1 MIARRIRRRVGRF
14 CAAVTVLSML
24 VGMLGM
30 VPAFAAG
37 AVGPNAAFGPDNSSF
52 PQWYEDANGVRLDMC
67 LDDPNCVSLS
77 SQLTAPAGE
86 AFYTLTNNDVIGPG
100 VNGFV
105 ETAVEAAFLDAG
117 AGQEITFGRVRM
129 RFNVT
134 SPGTFTVTYPYGA
147 ETFSVPAVGNGLEI
161 NFTDDIGCPAV
172 PCNFADALTS
182 PVLNGFIRWDPAV
195 APAAPAGYLG
205 DGATPHAV
213 TGSPTLNN
221 FVRVDGPNAGGSGVN
236 TFQSDLFTVE
246 GKIATGSIARPSL
259 LAADDSGASNADRI
273 TNVTTPRITGAA
285 TPGAT
290 VKIYSDAALV
300 GTGTADGAGSY
311 TIATSALANGT
322 HAITATQTVGA
333 DPEGAPSP
341 ALSITIDA
349 LAPAAPSLTGTDP
362 ASPANNNNPKVKGSA
377 EAGSSVRLFTD
388 AACTAVAATGTAA
401 DLGGAGIPVTVADN
415 TTTTYF
421 ATATDVAG
429 NASACSI
436 SSVTYVENTAPSV
449 TAPTTA
455 LRKARST
462 TAVPVT
468 VKWTGSGTI
477 TSYTLERSVNG
488 GPFQA
493 VSLASPTSTSFNDQL
508 APGSTYQYRA
518 TAKNGSITG
527 TPQTGAAVQAVVID
541 HNSPSITLTGSWSK
555 SRDTWFSSTAGS
567 TAKVTFNGGTS
578 VGWVSQKAST
588 RGTADVTVD
597 GAFAETVNLAAGIGS
612 SGTVKKNQV
621 VSVQPLTGVGPTHTM
636 TIKVDLNK
644 RVDIDA
650 FVVLR

>member
-1 MIARRIRRRVGRF
+1 MIARRTVRRVGRF
-14 CAAVTVLSML
+14 CAIATVVSML

-30 VPAFAAG
+30 VPAAAAG
-37 AVGPNAAFGPDNSSF
+37 AVGPNATFGPDNSTF
-52 PQWYEDANGVRLDMC
+52 PLWYEDATGLRLEMC

-77 SQLTAPAGE
+77 SQLTAPDGE
-86 AFYTLTNNDVIGPG
+86 SFYTLTNNDVTGPG
-100 VNGFV
+100 VTGFV

-134 SPGTFTVTYPYGA
+134 STGTFTVTYPYGS
-147 ETFSVPAVGNGLEI
+147 ETFNVASVGNGLEI

-172 PCNFADALTS
+172 PCNFADALAS

-221 FVRVDGPNAGGSGVN
+221 FVRVDGPNVGGSGVN
-236 TFQSDLFTVE
+236 TFQSNLFTVE
-246 GKIATGSIARPSL
+246 GKIATGSVARPSL

-273 TNVTTPRITGAA
+273 TRINTPRFTGFV

-290 VKIYSDAALV
+290 ARIYSDGALV
-300 GTGTADGAGSY
+300 GSATADGTGAY
-311 TIATSALANGT
+311 TITVSTLADGT
-322 HAITATQTVGA
+322 HAITATEQVGA
-333 DPEGAPSP
+333 NAESAPSP
-341 ALSITIDA
+341 ALSVTIDT
-349 LAPAAPSLTGTDP
+349 LAPAAPTLTGTDP
-362 ASPANNNNPKVKGSA
+362 ASPANNNSPKIKGSA
-377 EAGSSVRLFTD
+377 EAASSVRLFTD
-388 AACTAVAATGTAA
+388 GACTSAAATGTAA
-401 DLGGAGIPVTVADN
+401 ELGGAGITVNVADN
-415 TTTTYF
+415 TTTSYF

-429 NASACSI
+429 NPSGCSA
-436 SSVTYVENTAPSV
+436 SSVTYVENTAPTV

-462 TAVPVT
+462 TNVPVT

-477 TSYTLERSVNG
+477 TSYTLQRSING
-488 GPFQA
+488 GPFQT
-493 VSLASPTSTSFNDQL
+493 VSLATPTSTSFADAL
-508 APGSTYQYRA
+508 TPGSTYQYKVQA
-518 TAKNGSITG
+518 NNGSISG
-527 TPQTGAAVQAVVID
+527 TPQTGAPVQAAIID
-541 HNSPSITLTGSWSK
+541 HNSPSVVYTGAWS
-555 SRDTWFSSTAGS
+555 SGTDTRFSSTAGA
-567 TAKVTFNGGTS
+567 TAKVTFSGGVA

-597 GAFAETVNLAAGIGS
+597 GAFAETVNLAAGVP
-612 SGTVKKNQV
+612 SGKTKKNQV
-621 VSVQPLTGVGPTHTM
+621 VSIQPLTGAGPTHTM

-650 FVVLR
+650 FVILR